1 MSHYFENDNKVK
13 SEEKIFAANIC
24 GANFNFYSD
33 NGVFNKS
40 GIDFGSRLLI
50 EEFIKEYKSGK
61 VLDVGCGIGVIGVS
75 LSKLVNAGV
84 DMVDVNLRA
93 LGLANKNIFLNK
105 LTSEMNVFESNCYS
119 SVTKSYDYIIT
130 NPPIRAGKK
139 VVYEIL
145 LGAYNRLNDNGE
157 LWFVIR
163 KDQGA
168 LSAKRD
174 VEEVFGN
181 CEVMAKDKGFFILRT
196 KKVSL

>member
-75 LSKLVNAGV
+75 LSKLVNASV

-181 CEVMAKDKGFFILRT
+181 CEVMAKDKGFFILKA

>member
-13 SEEKIFAANIC
+13 HNVKIMPANIVNT
-24 GANFNFYSD
+24 NFNFYTD
-33 NGVFNKS
+33 NGVFNKN
-40 GIDFGSRLLI
+40 GVDYGSRLLI
-50 EEFIKEYKSGK
+50 ETFLKDYKNGR
-61 VLDVGCGIGVIGVS
+61 VLDVGCGIGIIGIT
-75 LSKLVNAGV
+75 LSKVVNADV

-93 LGLANKNIFLNK
+93 LELANKNVTLNS
-105 LTSEMNVFESNCYS
+105 LMSEINVFESNCYS
-119 SVTKSYDYIIT
+119 NVSKSYDYIIT

-139 VVYEIL
+139 IVYEIL
-145 LGAYNRLNDNGE
+145 LKAHEHLNEGGE

-174 VEEVFGN
+174 VEEVFSN
-181 CEVMAKDKGFFILRT
+181 CEVMEKDKGFFILRA

>member
-75 LSKLVNAGV
+75 LSKLVNASV

-145 LGAYNRLNDNGE
+145 LGAYNRLNDKGE

-181 CEVMAKDKGFFILRT
+181 CEVMAKDKGFFILRA

>member
-13 SEEKIFAANIC
+13 SEERIFAGNIC
-24 GANFNFYSD
+24 NVNFNFYSD
-33 NGVFNKS
+33 NGVFNKN

-50 EEFIKEYKSGK
+50 EEFVKEYHEGK
-61 VLDVGCGIGVIGVS
+61 VLDVGCGIGIIGVA
-75 LSKLVNAGV
+75 LSKLLEADV

-93 LGLANKNIFLNK
+93 LGLANKNISLNK

-119 SVTKSYDYIIT
+119 NVVKSYDYIIT

-145 LGAYNRLNDNGE
+145 LGAYNHLNDNGE

-168 LSAKRD
+168 PSAKRD
-174 VEEVFGN
+174 VEEVFKN
-181 CEVMAKDKGFFILRT
+181 CDIVAKDKGFFILRA

>member
-1 MSHYFENDNKVK
+1 MSHYFENDSNVK
-13 SEEKIFAANIC
+13 SEERIFAANIC
-24 GANFNFYSD
+24 GANLNFYSD

-40 GIDFGSRLLI
+40 GIDYGSRLLI
-50 EEFIKEYKSGK
+50 EEFIKNYKDGK

-75 LSKLVNAGV
+75 LSRLLHADV

-93 LGLANKNIFLNK
+93 LGLANKNIKLNT
-105 LTSEMNVFESNCYS
+105 LTSEMNVFESDCYS
-119 SVTKSYDYIIT
+119 NVNKTYDYIIT

-139 VVYEIL
+139 VVYKIL
-145 LGAYNRLNDNGE
+145 LEAYDHLNENGE

-168 LSAKRD
+168 PSAKRD
-174 VEEVFGN
+174 VAEVFKN
-181 CEVMAKDKGFFILRT
+181 CEVVNKDKGFFILMA

>member
-1 MSHYFENDNKVK
+1 MSHYFENDTNVK
-13 SEEKIFAANIC
+13 SEERIFPANIC
-24 GANFNFYSD
+24 GANLNFYTD

-40 GIDFGSRLLI
+40 GIDYGSRLLI
-50 EEFIKEYKSGK
+50 EEFVKYYKDGK

-75 LSKLVNAGV
+75 LSRLVHADV

-93 LGLANKNIFLNK
+93 LGLANKNIKLNT
-105 LTSEMNVFESNCYS
+105 LTSEMNVFESDCYS
-119 SVTKSYDYIIT
+119 NVDKKYDYIIT

-139 VVYEIL
+139 VVYKIL
-145 LGAYNRLNDNGE
+145 LEAFEHLNENGE

-168 LSAKRD
+168 PSAKRD
-174 VEEVFGN
+174 VSEVFKN
-181 CEVMAKDKGFFILRT
+181 CEVMAKDKGFFILMA

>member
-13 SEEKIFAANIC
+13 SEERIFSANIC
-24 GANFNFYSD
+24 DANLNFYTD
-33 NGVFNKS
+33 NGVFNKN
-40 GIDFGSRLLI
+40 GVDYGSRLLI
-50 EEFIKEYKSGK
+50 EEFVKEYHDGK
-61 VLDVGCGIGVIGVS
+61 VLDVGCGIGIIGVS
-75 LSKLVNAGV
+75 LSRLVHADV

-93 LGLANKNIFLNK
+93 LGLANKNIKLNT
-105 LTSEMNVFESNCYS
+105 LTSDMNVFESNCYS
-119 SVTKSYDYIIT
+119 SVEKTYDYIIT

-145 LGAYNRLNDNGE
+145 LGAYQRLNDNGE

-168 LSAKRD
+168 NSAKRD
-174 VEEVFGN
+174 VEEVFKN
-181 CEVMAKDKGFFILRT
+181 CDIVTKDKGFFILRA